1 MGYGIVSKDMK
12 TRFFS
17 LIFPLFI
24 FMGVTSCAFAQTN
37 SGLSVQQKYQS
48 FTLPS
53 IPVTLIEPAARIEYL
68 VQHYWE
74 NFDFS
79 DTDLILHP
87 EITEQAFVDF
97 ISILPSVS
105 SNEKIDKSMVNLM
118 ESSSANRRMFTYF
131 VGLAEKYLYD
141 PNSPLRNEEYYI
153 PVLKYMVSSP
163 RMDEA
168 HKIRPR
174 HQLKMVMK
182 NRPGSIAMDFKYT
195 TSSGTVARMSSI
207 KADYTVLFFNNPD
220 CLNCKQ
226 VKDYMKDSVLFN
238 RMTRTNSKPL
248 LRILAIY
255 PDADLTSW
263 KRADYPD
270 IMINSYDAGQSIVT
284 RELYDLKASPTL
296 YLLDKDKRVILK
308 DVTVEEIGKWL
319 DKLL

>member
-1 MGYGIVSKDMK
+1 MK
-12 TRFFS
+12 TKFPF
-17 LIFPLFI
+17 LIFLLFVLI
-24 FMGVTSCAFAQTN
+24 GGTGCTSTQKKGVSNGQE
-37 SGLSVQQKYQS
+37 KHQS
-48 FTLPS
+48 FILPS
-53 IPVTLIEPAARIEYL
+53 IPIALTDPEARSEYL
-68 VQHYWE
+68 VQHYWG

-79 DTDLILHP
+79 DTTLISHP

-118 ESSSANRRMFTYF
+118 ESASANRRMFTYF
-131 VGLAEKYLYD
+131 VGLAEKYLYE

-163 RMDEA
+163 RIDEA

-174 HQLKMVMK
+174 HQLKVVMK

-207 KADYTVLFFNNPD
+207 KTDYMVLFFNNPD

-226 VKDYMKDSVLFN
+226 VKDYIKDSVLFN
-238 RMTRTNSKPL
+238 RMTRTDSKPL

-255 PDADLTSW
+255 PDADLPSW
-263 KRADYPD
+263 KRTDYPD

-308 DVTVEEIGKWL
+308 DVTVEEIENWL

>member
-1 MGYGIVSKDMK
+1 
-12 TRFFS
+12 
-17 LIFPLFI
+17 
-24 FMGVTSCAFAQTN
+24 
-37 SGLSVQQKYQS
+37 
-48 FTLPS
+48 
-53 IPVTLIEPAARIEYL
+53 
-68 VQHYWE
+68 
-74 NFDFS
+74 
-79 DTDLILHP
+79 
-87 EITEQAFVDF
+87 
-97 ISILPSVS
+97 
-105 SNEKIDKSMVNLM
+105 
-118 ESSSANRRMFTYF
+118 
-131 VGLAEKYLYD
+131 
-141 PNSPLRNEEYYI
+141 
-153 PVLKYMVSSP
+153 
-163 RMDEA
+163 MDEA

-174 HQLKMVMK
+174 HQLQMVMK

-207 KADYTVLFFNNPD
+207 QADYTILFFNNPD

-238 RMTRTNSKPL
+238 RMTQTNSKPL

-255 PDADLTSW
+255 PDADLPSW